1 MGVVTIFGSS
11 KTLPGSY
18 EYDSAELCGK
28 LLSEKGFHLCDGGYA
43 GVMEA
48 AFKGAA
54 DSRVNRIAVITE
66 EYPEKNANQYAKEV
80 LLEKTYVDRMKKMIA
95 LGDAYIIFPG
105 GSGTLLELAAVWT
118 FKNRGFIGDKP
129 IVCIG
134 EQWHEVLQTMGF
146 YSEKALDN
154 LRQVENVETVEKAV
168 EIVVD
173 RLK

>member
-1 MGVVTIFGSS
+1 MAVITIFGSS
-11 KTLPGSY
+11 GTLPGAY
-18 EYDSAELCGK
+18 EYDSAELGGK
-28 LLSEKGFHLCDGGYA
+28 LLSEKGFDLCDGGYA

-54 DSRVNRIAVITE
+54 DSEVKRIAVIAE
-66 EYPEKNANQYAKEV
+66 EYPDKKPNEYATEV
-80 LLEKTYVDRMKKMIA
+80 IVEKTYVDRMQKMIA
-95 LGDAYIIFPG
+95 LGDAYIVFPG

-154 LRQVENVETVEKAV
+154 LRRIDNAETVEKAV
-168 EIVVD
+168 DIVASK
-173 RLK
+173 LK